1 MVGKVLQRVGV
12 VDGLA
17 RVRLGEVDTV
27 GVVIG
32 VVLDLSKTDARQVEE
47 TMHEVGGEVVAG
59 GRVDDVVSESAE
71 LLVVLSVD
79 VGEIADYGLLGRIL
93 STPVTP
99 PAVLDAVWSSRKE
112 DCQP

>member
-1 MVGKVLQRVGV
+1 LQRVGV

-79 VGEIADYGLLGRIL
+79 VGEVADDGLLSRVL

-99 PAVLDAVWSSRKE
+99 PAVLDAV
-112 DCQP
+112 